1 MNKKIVYELN
11 EVPIRLFDF
20 YANSFPN
27 SAFAKLKLKSKLYKT
42 ITADVGSLSPW
53 VTWPTMHR
61 GVSNVDHEIS
71 DLGQNLEYVNNE
83 FPSIFEHLSK
93 MDVKVGVFGS
103 LHSYPLPDNISDYSF
118 YVPDTFA
125 AGSECYP
132 KKLSDFQ
139 TFNLSMVRANGRN
152 VSKGIAVKDAGRFIV
167 RSRSLGLT
175 ATTIGKLG
183 YQIIN
188 EQLNK
193 DRLVRRR
200 TSQAEIAFD
209 LFYDQL
215 KQTSPDISFFF
226 TNHVASSMHRYWP
239 TIFPNDYP
247 EGKFD
252 KKWQEQWKDEIP
264 HSIKVANFQL
274 NKLINFCDEED
285 MDLIVCSSMG
295 QAAVEDVET
304 VSKQAL
310 ITNVK
315 KLLRY
320 LNISDDDWE
329 PRLSMAPLIVIK
341 PKSTSVNRK
350 LSQLKNIS
358 INGKNI
364 NTFLTSTGDIR
375 LSLKLTEVDNLDI
388 QDSGKTINSNA
399 IGVEVINLQDASGA
413 YAYHIPDGI
422 LMHYGPKNKVNHS
435 DDEWTKISVLDFAPS
450 IINSFGGISPNY
462 MSGDKNLFL
471 N

>member
-1 MNKKIVYELN
+1 MLKKIVYELN
-11 EVPIRLFDF
+11 EVPVKLFDF

-42 ITADVGSLSPW
+42 LTADVGSLSPW

-61 GVSNVDHEIS
+61 GVSNIDHEIS
-71 DLGQNLEYVNNE
+71 DLGQDLEHVNDE
-83 FPSIFEHLSK
+83 LPSIFEYLSK

-103 LHSYPLPDNISDYSF
+103 LHSYPLPHNISDYSF

-125 AGSECYP
+125 AGNECYP

-152 VSKGIAVKDAGRFIV
+152 VSKGIAVKDAARFIA
-167 RSRSLGLT
+167 RASSLGLN

-200 TSQAEIAFD
+200 TSQVEIAFD
-209 LFYDQL
+209 LFYEQL

-252 KKWQEQWKDEIP
+252 KKWREQWKGEIP
-264 HSIKVANFQL
+264 HSIKIANFQL
-274 NKLINFCDEED
+274 NKLINFCDQED
-285 MDLIVCSSMG
+285 MELIVCSSMG
-295 QAAVEDVET
+295 QAAVEDVAT

-320 LNISDDDWE
+320 LNISDDEWE
-329 PRLSMAPLIVIK
+329 PRLSMAPLVVIK
-341 PKSTSVNRK
+341 PKSTSVNKK
-350 LSQLKNIS
+350 LAHLKNIS

-364 NTFLTSTGDIR
+364 NTFVTSSGDVR
-375 LSLKLTEVDNLDI
+375 LSLKLTEVDNLNI

-399 IGVEVINLQDASGA
+399 IGVEIINLQDASGA

-422 LMHYGPKNKVNHS
+422 LMHYASKNKVNHS
-435 DDEWTKISVLDFAPS
+435 NTEWTKISVLDFAPS
-450 IINSFGGISPNY
+450 IINSFGGVSPNY
-462 MSGDKNLFL
+462 MNGDRNLFL